1 MKDDNHKLTPAPSPA
16 ARKSF
21 WLSRQ
26 RRPAFLVFLLTGLVA
41 FLIWLPSATRTSLWS
56 AVLAQR
62 GLVFL
67 LFLFALVT
75 LSLIWKAG
83 QQIDSRIFSL
93 INTQVYPKWLDRF
106 MWFATLPGHMLVA
119 FFAASLYFMRGQ
131 RVLAVEIVLG
141 TLSLW
146 LLVEVIKA
154 LSSRARPYLALD
166 GSRVVGMREMGNSFP
181 SGHTSQ
187 IFFLMT
193 LFVHHFQPGTAGVAA
208 LYAVA
213 VLVGITRIYVGA
225 HYPRDVIAGV
235 VLGSVWGLLAT
246 LVDRYWLLFIL

>member
-1 MKDDNHKLTPAPSPA
+1 MKDDDPELIPVPSPA

-21 WLSRQ
+21 WDSRR

-41 FLIWLPSATRTSLWS
+41 FLIWLPSVTRASLWS
-56 AVLAQR
+56 AVRAQR

-83 QQIDSRIFSL
+83 QRLDSRIFAL
-93 INTQVYPKWLDRF
+93 INTQVYPRWLDRF

-119 FFAASLYFMRGQ
+119 FFAAILYFVLGRRG
-131 RVLAVEIVLG
+131 LAVEIVLG
-141 TLSLW
+141 TLTLW
-146 LLVEVIKA
+146 LMVEAIKL

-187 IFFLMT
+187 IFFLIT
-193 LFVHHFQPGTAGVAA
+193 LFAHHFQPGTAGLAA

-235 VLGSVWGLLAT
+235 VLGSVWGLLAA
-246 LVDRYWLLFIL
+246 LVDRYWLIHIF